1 MLPEQVWD
9 ADPIPS
15 RRLMPGRSTG
25 SAMPL
30 VWAHAEFIK
39 LLISR
44 QLGQPIDRPRSVWRR
59 YRGRRPTARHAFWWW
74 HAPIDSMLVGQQLA
88 IALPRL
94 AVVHW
99 GRGGWREAADQP
111 TRDSGLGFQVATLD
125 VGCLPPGER
134 VDFTW
139 RWQET
144 GAWQG
149 RDYRVVIQPADVA

>member
-1 MLPEQVWD
+1 
-9 ADPIPS
+9 
-15 RRLMPGRSTG
+15 
-25 SAMPL
+25 MPL

-59 YRGRRPTARHAFWWW
+59 YRGRPPTARHAFWWL
-74 HAPIDSMLVGQQLA
+74 HAPIDSMHAGELLA
-88 IALPRL
+88 IALPRP

-99 GRGGWREAADQP
+99 GREDWREIADQP

-125 VGCLPPGER
+125 VGRLPPGDR
-134 VDFTW
+134 VAFTW
-139 RWQET
+139 QWQET

-149 RDYRVVIQPADVA
+149 RDYRVAIQPADVA